1 MNNIYRV
8 IWSALKQTYVAV
20 NEKTGTAQSRG
31 KGVKAVVTA
40 ALMTT
45 ALGADASTVLDT
57 GTAVAAYYDN
67 PVVKLFF
74 EGVYPENGKVLT
86 GDMAVSA
93 ITGSAQTLAIGGHT
107 FRLVGDQVDLGNVTD
122 VFVIGSRNEDHGL
135 HIGET
140 GTGVH
145 TTLKNT
151 IQNLYFNSTKDG
163 KDVVDIAHGVVS
175 FENATASVKN
185 FYLDGTVNID
195 KDSVVTIE
203 NLNAINQSN
212 FKRFTNDGHL
222 TITTV
227 QNQVKKGVGF
237 FVNRG
242 TADISSYDAFMI
254 VENSGELNAGSVT
267 LRGGDWKQGKFNVN
281 KTDAT
286 WNVAKELNLEAKS
299 TWGNGAY
306 QNGTLTNQGQLTV
319 GKANDAGVV
328 NNHGYIDNQGSMTV
342 HGVLNVGT
350 SDKQYGT
357 LVNTKTLTA
366 TNGKVYG
373 HFDNQRGAVADF
385 DKLEILGAGS
395 HPEGMP
401 FPQKQSQNRGTI
413 NVADLTV
420 SSTMPNDGVIAGKG
434 NASKLTINVKDFNNG
449 ADAVIKNFNTMDI
462 TQGTTNFLN
471 FGRIENIGTLNI
483 AGELDN
489 ANAND
494 TRNGFISANVM
505 NVQTGGKLHVVG
517 DVQVGQLNVQGTVD
531 EKSLTQGKPGTLTVT
546 GGVTVNGGSLDL
558 TNLSVGK
565 LELAQGGNGTIQVDN
580 LTLTGQGS
588 SFGTDATFTNLALK
602 DGSNLTLTG
611 GTLTTTDATIGG
623 TLTLGNG
630 SLVAQNLGFEKGGAL
645 AVTGQGS
652 TIANLT
658 GENGKID
665 LANGSKLTVNGGSL
679 TGSHIVYNGT
689 GDLAFNGKIEG
700 AKLEYKNHN
709 KTFTGAD
716 QGFGANSVILDNSNV
731 TFEGGATLKNDA
743 TITLGAGSKITADKI
758 DFGTAGQGHL
768 TMAGGTL
775 TTNLG
780 QIFASVDASNK
791 LPAVDENGQQVEV
804 PMSGITNVGAVKDTI
819 KNGITYTSGTFDFT
833 DNGWTNMAVDSAVT
847 NLGAA
852 FGKDIS
858 KTTVVFSGT
867 ADATAKFDVAFIQ
880 GIQNNTNG
888 LIFSDK
894 VLDATGKQTLTF
906 GKNDIKGNFGFK
918 GIDTVESVTVADGQK
933 LYLVGGTEGTYDQS
947 KLLTG
952 SQNGG
957 TVDATTGTLVLG
969 MADKATHGMI
979 DTVKGT
985 VQVAGGEF
993 LVNTLDGLKTA
1004 QVAGNATLHVGNL
1017 VNAENGKLEVLKNG
1031 TLKLEGQSAQSVGEL
1046 LNAGTTVAQ
1055 ADLTVKKDFNNQG
1068 SFKGTSLTLEDKA
1081 QNNGQ
1086 MTLTGDLTS
1095 NKNFINTAKLEAQN
1109 ATLAGLTNSGTMTL
1123 TGNLTLGDSGLT
1135 QTGGSITVADIKTTA
1150 TKDVVFDIQGGKL
1163 DAQSIDLNATNGVQT
1178 LKVGA
1183 DAIVTA
1189 KGDFKAD
1196 VVNVLGSLTAK
1207 NLTSDEVS
1215 VSNALTLSGDL
1226 TVTNGL
1232 TMTAGKLDATNVTAK
1247 DVTVNGGVMTVAK
1260 VDAQNALTIADKA
1273 TVKAGD
1279 VAFKTLKNAGTLEF
1293 TKKTDYTIT
1302 DPATF
1307 KNEKTGVIKGLTSL
1321 TVNANGTNNGTIELA
1336 QDGKLAVGEKYT
1348 FTNSGKVTNVAT
1360 LDLNGKIVNKGEL
1373 AVSGKTTMGQ
1383 LVAIEQSAD
1392 AVFATKDLE
1401 VQGNSFNGIAGTLK
1415 VENGLTFANDAV
1427 IGFGADAKE
1436 MVFGA
1441 ENLNGKTKMTYNVDE
1456 GKVLT
1461 FGKEHGLVDTLAKV
1475 EPTLAKVN
1483 GTLVIGKSLTMGANG
1498 TVNVG
1503 TAPVTKATTTANL
1516 NALKES
1522 LTVVDASALTDNV
1535 AVIGDGA
1542 TAKID
1547 KGAKVAITRV
1557 TKDGD
1562 ITLLQGF
1569 KYDATTV
1576 DADGKWIGGWT
1587 GADSIYVNDGSGLD
1601 YEVTTKLD
1609 ADKNFVATLEM
1620 ADVSTVYTD
1629 LAIKDIANAALKRG
1643 QKGGDVTLIQSVI
1656 RNDKLSVAEK
1666 TKIINSVA
1674 QMGATLGTTAN
1685 FFADTT
1691 NLMAGVE
1698 ERASLSVREQLGTG
1712 LWVKVE
1718 GGKYQQDGLK
1728 LVGNM
1733 EAGYDT
1739 NTYGFTFGADTQVQ
1753 PKLRLGAAISYLDG
1767 SADAKGDAL
1776 SASNDYQ
1783 TFGIQGYGAYDL
1795 TDTMRLVGSMGWFH
1809 SKNDMTQTIARA
1821 NVAKAEA
1828 ESDADAFTMSLR
1840 AEKAFDVN
1848 GFAVTPYAGLRA
1860 VYMMNDDYT
1869 TKVDGADAFK
1879 NDQDNTFTVQMPIG
1893 VAVSMAFDT
1902 PSGWTLAPTLD
1913 VAIVPQFGD
1922 TDYNTTVTGAGTGVA
1937 QTLNADMA
1945 GDVLGQAKFGLRAI
1959 NKKTELSAS
1968 YGLTAGDAGRQ
1979 DHAFT
1984 LGVSYKF

>member
-31 KGVKAVVTA
+31 KCVKAVVTA
-40 ALMTT
+40 TLMTT
-45 ALGADASTVLDT
+45 ALGAGATTVLDT
-57 GTAVAAYYDN
+57 GTADAAYYEN
-67 PVVKLFF
+67 PVVKEFF
-74 EGVYPENGKVLT
+74 DGSYPKNGKVLT
-86 GDMAVSA
+86 GDMTVSA
-93 ITGSAQTLAIGGHT
+93 ITGSARTLAIGGQT
-107 FRLVGDQVDLGNVTD
+107 FRLVGEQVDIGNVED
-122 VFVIGSRNEDHGL
+122 VFVIGSAKNQDHGL
-135 HIGET
+135 HIGEK

-151 IQNLYFNSTKDG
+151 IQNLYFNSKKDG
-163 KDVVDIAHGVVS
+163 TDVVDAAQGVVS
-175 FENATASVKN
+175 FENATAGVKN

-203 NLNAINQSN
+203 NLNVLNQSN
-212 FKRFTNDGHL
+212 TKRFTNDGHL
-222 TITTV
+222 TISKV
-227 QNQVKKGVGF
+227 ENQIKQGVGF

-242 TADISSYDAFMI
+242 TSNITSYDALMI
-254 VENSGELNAGSVT
+254 VENSGTLNADAMT
-267 LRGGDWKQGKFNVN
+267 LRGGDWKINKFNVN
-281 KTDAT
+281 KSGAT
-286 WNVAKELNLEAKS
+286 FNVAKTLNVEAKT

-306 QNGTLTNQGQLTV
+306 QNGTLTNLGQLIV
-319 GKANDAGVV
+319 GKTNDGVV

-342 HGVLNVGT
+342 NGVLNVGT
-350 SDKQYGT
+350 SEKQYGT
-357 LVNTKTLTA
+357 LVNNKNLTA

-373 HFDNQRGAVADF
+373 HFDNQQDAVANF

-395 HPEGMP
+395 HTEDIP
-401 FPQKQSQNRGTI
+401 FPPKQSQNRGTI
-413 NVADLTV
+413 NVGEMLV

-434 NASKLTINVKDFNNG
+434 DASKLTINVNDFSNG
-449 ADAVIKNFNTMDI
+449 ADAVIKDFTTMDVA
-462 TQGTTNFLN
+462 QGSTNFLN

-494 TRNGFISANVM
+494 TQNGFISADVM
-505 NVQTGGKLHVVG
+505 NVQAGGKLHVVG
-517 DVQVGQLNVQGTVD
+517 DVHVGQLNVQGTVD

-558 TNLSVGK
+558 TNLSVGQ
-565 LELAQGGNGTIQVDN
+565 LQLAEGGNGQINVDN
-580 LTLTGQGS
+580 LTLTGTGS
-588 SFGTDATFTNLALK
+588 SFGTDATFTNLVLNN
-602 DGSNLTLTG
+602 GSDLALTG
-611 GTLTTTDATIGG
+611 GTLTTTDATVGG

-630 SLVAQNLGFEKGGAL
+630 SLDAQNVNFAKDGVL

-658 GENGKID
+658 GTNGKID
-665 LANGSKLTVNGGSL
+665 LADGSKLTINGGSL
-679 TGSHIVYNGT
+679 TGTHIVYNGS
-689 GDLAFNGKIEG
+689 GDLAYSGKIEG

-709 KTFTGAD
+709 KTFTGSD
-716 QGFGANSVILDNSNV
+716 KGFGANTVILDNSHV
-731 TFEGGATLKNDA
+731 TFEGGATFTNEA
-743 TITLGAGSKITADKI
+743 TITLGQNSKITADKI
-758 DFGTAGQGHL
+758 DFGTAGKGHL

-791 LPAVDENGQQVEV
+791 LPAVDENGQAVEV

-819 KNGITYTSGTFDFT
+819 KNGITYESGTFDFT

-858 KTTVVFSGT
+858 KTTVVFSGQ

-894 VLDATGKQTLTF
+894 VLDATGNQTLTF
-906 GKNDIKGNFGFK
+906 GKDGIKGNFGFK

-933 LYLVGGTEGTYDQS
+933 LYLVGGTEGTYDKS

-969 MADKATHGMI
+969 MADKSTHGMV

-993 LVNTLDGLKTA
+993 LVNTLDSLKTA

-1017 VNAENGKLEVLKNG
+1017 ANSENGKLDVLKDG
-1031 TLKLEGQSAQSVGEL
+1031 TLKLESQTAQTVGEL
-1046 LNAGTTVAQ
+1046 VNAGTTVAQ
-1055 ADLTVKKDFNNQG
+1055 AALTVKKDFNNQG
-1068 SFKGTSLTLEDKA
+1068 TFNGTSLTLEDKA

-1086 MTLTGDLTS
+1086 MTLTGDLAS
-1095 NKNFINTAKLEAQN
+1095 SKNFINTAKVEAQN

-1123 TGNLTLGDSGLT
+1123 KGNLTLGDLGLT
-1135 QTGGSITVADIKTTA
+1135 QTGGSITVADVKTTA
-1150 TKDVVFDIQGGKL
+1150 SKDVVFDLQGGKF
-1163 DAQSIDLNATNGVQT
+1163 DAQNIDLNATNGVQT

-1183 DAIVTA
+1183 DAVVTA
-1189 KGDFKAD
+1189 KGDVKAD
-1196 VVNVLGSLTAK
+1196 IVNVLGSLSAK
-1207 NLTSDEVS
+1207 NLTSDEVTVANS
-1215 VSNALTLSGDL
+1215 MTLSGDL

-1232 TMTAGKLDATNVTAK
+1232 TMTAGKLDANNVTAQ

-1273 TVKAGD
+1273 TVKAGE
-1279 VAFKTLKNAGTLEF
+1279 VAFKSLKNAGTLEF
-1293 TKKTDYTIT
+1293 TKTTDYTIT

-1307 KNEKTGVIKGLTSL
+1307 TNEKTGVIKGLKTL
-1321 TVNANGTNNGTIELA
+1321 TVNANGTNEGTIDLA
-1336 QDGKLAVGEKYT
+1336 QGGKLSVGETYT

-1383 LVAIEQSAD
+1383 LASIEQSAN

-1427 IGFGADAKE
+1427 VGFSTDAKE

-1441 ENLNGKTKMTYNVDE
+1441 ENLNGKTKMTYNIDD

-1475 EPTLAKVN
+1475 DPTLAKAN

-1503 TAPVTKATTTANL
+1503 TAPVTKATTTTPNL
-1516 NALKES
+1516 NVLKGS

-1535 AVIGDGA
+1535 AVTGDGA
-1542 TAKID
+1542 TAKIEQ
-1547 KGAKVAITRV
+1547 GAKVAITRV

-1562 ITLLQGF
+1562 ITLLKGF
-1569 KYDATTV
+1569 KYDASTV
-1576 DADGKWIGGWT
+1576 DADGKWLGGWT

-1609 ADKNFVATLEM
+1609 ANKNFVATLEM

-1691 NLMAGVE
+1691 NLMDGVE
-1698 ERASLSVREQLGTG
+1698 DRASLSVGTG

-1728 LVGNM
+1728 FAGNM

-1739 NTYGFTFGADTQVQ
+1739 NTYGFTFGADTQFQ

-1776 SASNDYQ
+1776 AASNDYQ

-1795 TDTMRLVGSMGWFH
+1795 TDTICLIGTMGWFH

-1821 NVAKAEA
+1821 DVAKAEA

-1848 GFAVTPYAGLRA
+1848 SLAVTPYVGLRA
-1860 VYMMNDDYT
+1860 VYMMNDDFT

-1893 VAVSMAFDT
+1893 VAVSKAFDT
-1902 PSGWTLAPTLD
+1902 ASGWTLEPSFD

-1922 TDYNTTVTGAGTGVA
+1922 TDYDTTVTGAGTGVA

-1945 GDVLGQAKFGLRAI
+1945 GNVLGQAKFGLRAI
-1959 NKKTELSAS
+1959 NKQTELSAS